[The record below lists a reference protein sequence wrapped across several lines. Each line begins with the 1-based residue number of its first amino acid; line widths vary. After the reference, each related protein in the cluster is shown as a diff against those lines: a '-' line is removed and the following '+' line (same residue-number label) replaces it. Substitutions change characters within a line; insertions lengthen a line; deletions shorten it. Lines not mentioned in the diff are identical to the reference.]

1 MRFHWDEESIIS
13 NHSSDNHLGRRI
25 AKNVRRH
32 PKLTLTAISIMRWFQ
47 PRFTAGAVGVLL
59 NNVDEVL
66 LVEHVFH
73 SKIPWGLPG
82 GWVNRNEL
90 LTAAVEREFFEETGL
105 KVKTLYPL
113 NTWSSPYWKNHIDVA
128 FAVELVDNTMSHPPL
143 TLSRELLAYQWLSRA
158 ELPQLFREH
167 VHVIDLA
174 LAYRHSRNSLPPLK

>member
-1 MRFHWDEESIIS
+1 MQLFWDEESNIS
-13 NHSSDNHLGRRI
+13 NHSSDNRLGRRI
-25 AKNVRRH
+25 AQNVRRH
-32 PKLTLTAISIMRWFQ
+32 PQLTLTAISIMRWFQ
-47 PRFTAGAVGVLL
+47 PRFTAGVVGVLL
-59 NNVDEVL
+59 NNIEEVL

-105 KVKTLYPL
+105 RVKTLYPL

-158 ELPQLFREH
+158 ELPHLFREH

-174 LAYRHSRNSLPPLK
+174 LAYRHSRNGLPPLK